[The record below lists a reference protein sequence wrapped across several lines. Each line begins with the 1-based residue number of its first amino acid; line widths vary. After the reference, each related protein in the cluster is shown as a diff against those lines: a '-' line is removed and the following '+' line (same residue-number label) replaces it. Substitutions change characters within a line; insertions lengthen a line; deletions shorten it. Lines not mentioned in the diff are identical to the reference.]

1 MFYQSDYHFSM
12 EDIHKE
18 LGENPMKIF
27 EDSFRMIIGTSNT
40 DLNWD
45 NNPYV
50 KINVYEIT
58 EEWKP
63 KISPTVH
70 LHKCT

>member
-1 MFYQSDYHFSM
+1 
-12 EDIHKE
+12 
-18 LGENPMKIF
+18 
-27 EDSFRMIIGTSNT
+27 MIIGTVNT

-45 NNPYV
+45 DNPYV

-63 KISPTVH
+63 KISPTVK
-70 LHKCT
+70 LHKCSSKELEEIINADKYYPNSLCFQN